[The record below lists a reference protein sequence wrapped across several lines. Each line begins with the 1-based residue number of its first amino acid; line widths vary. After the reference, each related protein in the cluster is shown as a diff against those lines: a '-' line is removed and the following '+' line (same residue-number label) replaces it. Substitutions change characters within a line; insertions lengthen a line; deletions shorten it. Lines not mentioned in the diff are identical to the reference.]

1 MKKIT
6 IKLLSILAV
15 AVLLNGCGEADPIL
29 YDGEA
34 FVSYTDGTMGDYFVQ
49 SDNAPYAITVGIPA
63 PAGSDMTITLTEV
76 YASGTAGTQFTL
88 PSSVTIP
95 AGDVTAS
102 FDVTGSFDDLA
113 GRKDTLVIALS
124 SDNVA
129 NFDNEY
135 TVYLQQFCPFVLDEF
150 IGAWTAT
157 EVSDFYGAY
166 DPYTVNLAANPN
178 GGDTLITS
186 DIWPYLPVKITFDV
200 SNPAK
205 FQWSIP
211 DQFLT
216 ADLYGYGEGRITS
229 YSPGPMS
236 SCDLALNTLRYKVY
250 VAAGEFEVSSFSLL
264 KD

>member
-29 YDGEA
+29 YDGA
-34 FVSYTDGTMGDYFVQ
+34 VFVSYTDGTMGDYFVQ
-49 SDNAPYAITVGIPA
+49 ADNAPYPITVGIPA
-63 PAGSDMTITLTEV
+63 PAGSDMTINLSEV
-76 YASGTAGTQFTL
+76 FTSGTAGTQFTM
-88 PSSVTIP
+88 PASVTIP
-95 AGDVTAS
+95 KGAVTAT
-102 FDVTGSFDDLA
+102 FDVTGSFENLA
-113 GRKDTLVIALS
+113 GRKDTLIIALDGVEAAS
-124 SDNVA
+124 
-129 NFDNEY
+129 FDSVY
-135 TVYLQQFCPFVLDEF
+135 TLYLQQFCPFVLDEF

-186 DIWPYLPVKITFDV
+186 DIWPYLPVKITFDA
-200 SNPAK
+200 SDPAN
-205 FQWSIP
+205 FQWNIP

-229 YSPGPMS
+229 YTTGPMS